1 MGVCVARVSWPDT
14 SLDFSLDFSLAMPRS
29 IIGQRADNTDAEL
42 RLSFRL
48 RKGGEFIVKTLK
60 AVVEGPPLPF
70 SSKFVLFMCA
80 VSKPFT
86 PKRALSEN
94 WPL

>member
-14 SLDFSLDFSLAMPRS
+14 SLDFSLPMPPS
-29 IIGQRADNTDAEL
+29 ITRQRADNPDAEL

-60 AVVEGPPLPF
+60 AAVEGTPLPF

-86 PKRALSEN
+86 PKR
-94 WPL
+94 